1 MNSEDAMNGLH
12 RDTPTGLNRETEH
25 ANGNWHPS
33 WDSSARLDPVWTEK
47 AIAVSIVPTVSGAL
61 DPKTVEFIHIAL
73 NLALR
78 YPAGARKH
86 IRRALQSGATR
97 EEITTVLQLA
107 CLPALQDMQ
116 LGAPILLEELERL
129 GNDDR

>member
-1 MNSEDAMNGLH
+1 MNDLH
-12 RDTPTGLNRETEH
+12 RDTSAELDREAVH

-33 WDSSARLDPVWTEK
+33 WESSARLDPVWTEK

-61 DPKTVEFIHIAL
+61 DPKTVAFIQIAL
-73 NLALR
+73 DLALR
-78 YPAGARKH
+78 YPTGARKH

-97 EEITTVLQLA
+97 EEITAVLQLA

-129 GNDDR
+129 ENDDR

>member
-1 MNSEDAMNGLH
+1 MNDLH
-12 RDTPTGLNRETEH
+12 RDTPTGLNHESEH

-33 WDSSARLDPVWTEK
+33 WESSARLDPVWTEK

-61 DPKTVEFIHIAL
+61 DAKTVEFIQIAL

-78 YPAGARKH
+78 HPTGARKH

-97 EEITTVLQLA
+97 EQLTAVLQLA
-107 CLPALQDMQ
+107 SLPALQEMQ
-116 LGAPILLEELERL
+116 FGAPILLEELERL
-129 GNDDR
+129 EYERR